1 MRRSI
6 LVAGSTLSAL
16 GLGGWWLIDRDTPEI
31 VRVERL
37 PLVFTVDVEGQLESI
52 STTTLGP
59 PPVQSMWNFKIS
71 FLAPEG
77 KEVQAGE
84 PVLRFETSELERR
97 RADAASELDRTRA
110 DLEKKSTDL
119 EISQRRIELR
129 LAEARATLRRAE
141 LALSVP
147 PELIGR
153 RELDA
158 ARVDHDL
165 ATRQIA
171 GIEAE
176 LAAQLRASSAERA
189 ALEAQAARAQS
200 LVQQLDREISSLTVK
215 APSSGTIV
223 YVSEAG
229 REKPKVG
236 DSTWRAG
243 KLIEI
248 PDLSTMRVRAE
259 VDESSLGRVE
269 EGQSATLRLDAHLD
283 LELRGTVSQIR
294 RSVQS
299 RSARE
304 PRRIARLWIDL
315 ENTDRERMR
324 PGMRVRGKL
333 EVGRTEPVPAVP
345 LTVVTPTVAGPTV
358 RRVGWF
364 GRSRDVAVELGRRDG
379 ERVEIM
385 GGVDVGDR
393 LLAGDDT

>member
-1 MRRSI
+1 VKRAI
-6 LVAGSTLSAL
+6 LAAGAILAAL
-16 GLGGWWLIDRDTPEI
+16 ALGGWWLMDRNSPEV

-52 STTTLGP
+52 SSTTLGP

-77 KEVQAGE
+77 KEVQEGE
-84 PVLRFETSELERR
+84 PVLRFETSELDRR
-97 RADAASELDRTRA
+97 RAEAASELDRSRA
-110 DLEKKSTDL
+110 ELETTNTDL

-129 LAEARATLRRAE
+129 LAEARATLRRSE
-141 LALSVP
+141 LALAVP

-165 ATRQIA
+165 ATRQIRA
-171 GIEAE
+171 IEAE
-176 LAAQLRASSAERA
+176 LEAQLRASGAERA
-189 ALEAQAARAQS
+189 ALEARAERAQS
-200 LVQQLDREISSLTVK
+200 LVQQLDREIASLTVK
-215 APSSGTIV
+215 APGSGTIV

-236 DSTWRAG
+236 DSTWRGG
-243 KLIEI
+243 KLVEI
-248 PDLSTMRVRAE
+248 PDLTKMRVRAE

-269 EGQSATLRLDAHLD
+269 VGQAATLRLDAHLD

-299 RSARE
+299 RSAGE

-315 ENTDRERMR
+315 ETTDRERMR
-324 PGMRVRGKL
+324 PGMRVRGEL

-345 LTVVTPTVAGPTV
+345 LTAVTPTPTGPMV
-358 RRVGWF
+358 QRQGWL
-364 GRSRDVAVELGRRDG
+364 GRSRQVAVELGRRDA
-379 ERVEIM
+379 EHVEIL
-385 GGVDVGDR
+385 GGLAVGDQ
-393 LLAGDDT
+393 LLAGGGA

>member
-1 MRRSI
+1 MTRAI
-6 LVAGSTLSAL
+6 LAAGAALSVV
-16 GLGGWWLIDRDTPEI
+16 GVGGWWLVDRDSPEV

-77 KEVQAGE
+77 KEVQVGE

-189 ALEAQAARAQS
+189 ALEAQATRAQS
-200 LVQQLDREISSLTVK
+200 LVQQLDREIASLTVK

-269 EGQSATLRLDAHLD
+269 VGQTATLRLDAHLD

-315 ENTDRERMR
+315 ESTDRERMR

-333 EVGRTEPVPAVP
+333 EVGRTEAVPAVP
-345 LTVVTPTVAGPTV
+345 LTVVTPTAAGPTV
-358 RRVGWF
+358 RRLGWL
-364 GRSRDVAVELGRRDG
+364 GRSREVAVELGRRDS
-379 ERVEIM
+379 ERVEIR
-385 GGVDVGDR
+385 GGVAVGDR
-393 LLAGDDT
+393 LLAGGAP